1 MNSGDEQML
10 YSKYWNDFL
19 THCKIKG
26 LSENTIRAYEQ
37 DFKALQEWANAGLV
51 LKEIDK
57 SLVQS
62 WIRSMQQKELAQTTI
77 KRRIACLKV
86 FMRWLEIDEEI
97 SINPFHKMQLRFKI
111 PKKLPKNLSKSE
123 LKILLNY
130 KEESQPNNFSNF
142 MTYVAMELMFNTGIR
157 VSEVC
162 NISLDDIDLSS
173 KSILIK
179 GKGDKERRV
188 FIFDDIVVRLIG
200 KYIQN
205 RRSFKT
211 NLLLITSVGSAA
223 SPDYIRRKIHKYVSK
238 LELGRKITPHMLR
251 HSAAT
256 ELLEN
261 GTDIRFVQKLLG
273 HSSISTTEIYT
284 HVSDRGLRNALAKA
298 NFRRQIE

>member
-1 MNSGDEQML
+1 ML

-19 THCKIKG
+19 AHCKIKG

-37 DFKALQEWANAGLV
+37 DFKAMQKWANAGLV

-57 SLVQS
+57 PLLQS
-62 WIRSMQQKELAQTTI
+62 WIGFMQQKELAQTTI

-123 LKILLNY
+123 LKVLLNY
-130 KEESQPNNFSNF
+130 NDASGSNSFSDF
-142 MTYVAMELMFNTGIR
+142 MIYVAMELMFNTGIR

-162 NISLDDIDLSS
+162 NIGLDDIDLSS

-188 FIFDDIVVRLIG
+188 FIFDDIVVSLIG

-205 RRSFKT
+205 RRSLKT
-211 NLLLITSVGSAA
+211 NLLLVTSLGSAA

-284 HVSDRGLRNALAKA
+284 HVSDRGLKNALAKA